1 MNDTFSFS
9 RFALLTRKFTKEHI
23 GTYVLYL
30 AALGG
35 ILTIILG
42 LVTLTS
48 LEGRFPQD
56 APEIFYTFGM
66 LIGGNMF
73 AGSFYSFF
81 QNKAR
86 GIQYL
91 NLPASHSE
99 KLLLGYVYIQ
109 IVFFVGY
116 IIMFFLIDRMMVGI
130 FNKFHTIPAGVTP
143 DRIAGY
149 TAQPMTVLGRE
160 TTVGLVLSIVASA
173 VAHFG
178 SLCFEKNAF
187 VKTALITM
195 AIFTAVLFCNYQFA
209 QNMLPEANEPSGM
222 FFTKGLRIGA
232 EHQEVKGIVSL
243 PDAWYNFVCWFLP
256 GFVYVLFWTASYFKL
271 REKQV

>member
-9 RFALLTRKFTKEHI
+9 RFSLLTRKFTKEHI
-23 GTYVLYL
+23 VTYLLYL

-35 ILTIILG
+35 ILIIIYG
-42 LVTLTS
+42 LVVLSS
-48 LEGRFPQD
+48 LGGHFPQD

-66 LIGGNMF
+66 LFGGSMF

-86 GIQYL
+86 GIQFL

-109 IVFFVGY
+109 VVFFISY

-130 FNKFHTIPAGVTP
+130 FNKFNTIPAGVP
-143 DRIAGY
+143 LSRYAEY
-149 TAQPMTVLGRE
+149 LAHPMNILGRE
-160 TTVGLVLSIVASA
+160 TIVGLIISIVASA
-173 VAHFG
+173 IAHYG

-195 AIFTAVLFCNYQFA
+195 VIFTAVIYCNYQLA
-209 QNMLPEANEPSGM
+209 ANMLPEENMPGGM
-222 FFTKGLRIGA
+222 FFTKSLRIGTNV
-232 EHQEVKGIVSL
+232 ETKGIVLL
-243 PDAWYNFVCWFLP
+243 PDSWYNFTCWFLP
-256 GFVYVLFWTASYFKL
+256 GIVYALFWTASYFRL